1 MIRILALLALTACA
15 TPVIT
20 AETPDGHRSSLTPVL
35 ERYTGMDA
43 SFLRRA
49 TDMETLRAV
58 NERVNLVR
66 YVTDQTNYGVS
77 NYWATPDEFLKNG
90 GDCEDYAI
98 AKYFALRSLGFTD
111 MRIVTYTRP
120 TGQGH
125 AVLVVKLDGW
135 EWALD
140 NATDEVKAF
149 TAKPVY
155 SANADGYWLH

>member
-20 AETPDGHRSSLTPVL
+20 SEPPDGHRSPLTPVL
-35 ERYTGMDA
+35 ERHTGMDA
-43 SFLRRA
+43 SSLRRD
-49 TDMETLRAV
+49 TDMETLQAV
-58 NERVNLVR
+58 NEHYNREP
-66 YVTDQTNYGVS
+66 YVSDQENYGVS
-77 NYWATPDEFLKNG
+77 GYWATPDEFLKNG

-98 AKYFALRSLGFTD
+98 AKYFALRSLGFTE
-111 MRIVTYTRP
+111 MRIVAYTRP

-135 EWALD
+135 EWSLD
-140 NATDEVKAF
+140 NGTDEVKTF
-149 TAKPVY
+149 TATPVY